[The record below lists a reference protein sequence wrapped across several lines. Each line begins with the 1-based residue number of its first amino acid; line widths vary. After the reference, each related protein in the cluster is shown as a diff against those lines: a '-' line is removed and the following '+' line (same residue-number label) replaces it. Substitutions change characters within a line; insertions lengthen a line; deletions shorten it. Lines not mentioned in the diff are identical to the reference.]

1 MLEENK
7 SNAFLSKKL
16 IRLDEN
22 VELGI
27 EIDDLKVRIIEP
39 KKLINFLENQGFRSL
54 IYKVKKEFNFVE
66 EANSQDLNSTQ
77 NNHSKELKNPNEN
90 KIRWKDMSLGFF
102 GRKRFGQLL
111 LNVRVNGILSKNY
124 AWVQNKDRFN
134 LMAMFG
140 ASYFF

>member
-27 EIDDLKVRIIEP
+27 EIDDLKVRTIEP

-66 EANSQDLNSTQ
+66 ETNSQDLFTTH
-77 NNHSKELKNPNEN
+77 NNHSKESKNLNEN
-90 KIRWKDMSLGFF
+90 NNFLQEKIR
-102 GRKRFGQLL
+102 R
-111 LNVRVNGILSKNY
+111 ITP
-124 AWVQNKDRFN
+124 
-134 LMAMFG
+134 
-140 ASYFF
+140 